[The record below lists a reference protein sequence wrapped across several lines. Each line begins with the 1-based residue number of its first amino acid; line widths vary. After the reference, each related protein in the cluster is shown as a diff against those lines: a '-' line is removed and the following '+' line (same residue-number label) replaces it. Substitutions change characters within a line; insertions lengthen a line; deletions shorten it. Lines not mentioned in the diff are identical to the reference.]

1 MYVYSNQDIFLN
13 ELIALHFFCHFSDT
27 SPFVF
32 ERSAGADRAIWKM
45 PRRGSTRD
53 GAQQQSEFERA
64 LNNGKKVE
72 IEAITR
78 TKENILIA
86 TAHLPKNNTVTGRN
100 LKSQLGKQCCITL
113 LSSIWC
119 SQKLLTRE
127 DGVCTSRKTERL

>member
-1 MYVYSNQDIFLN
+1 MFVCSNQDVFLN
-13 ELIALHFFCHFSDT
+13 ELIALHFFVIFQIQARLCLSDLQEQIGP
-27 SPFVF
+27 SG
-32 ERSAGADRAIWKM
+32 RC